1 MNTKRNNIGLNKND
15 LRNELTGMKKK
26 SPNVVTIRSS
36 TAEYLT
42 FIASGGDSEHSERSF
57 EMRYADENIWI
68 SQKMMAEL
76 YDIDVRTV
84 NEHIHKIFYD
94 GELDEPSTIRIFR
107 IVQNE
112 GARQVGREVNH
123 YSLQMII
130 AVGIRNKVRLNH

>member
-1 MNTKRNNIGLNKND
+1 
-15 LRNELTGMKKK
+15 MKKK